1 MSVNIWSVYSNSAR
15 LVSYEIELRN
25 KHRLIKGAFWS
36 TEESQIALNALREVC
51 E

>member
-1 MSVNIWSVYSNSAR
+1 MSVNISSVYSNSAR

-25 KHRLIKGAFWS
+25 KHKLIKGAFWS
-36 TEESQIALNALREVC
+36 TEESQIALNAPCEVC